1 MRWITLV
8 LVTCLLLAGIVS
20 CTGTDNSQEMYQYYM
35 QIAQQYEVAA
45 ATEETQAEY
54 YANLAQALKAELAGF
69 EEQSYE
75 EMMSLA
81 EGHQANANKYW
92 EAAEQY
98 KAIARQYR

>member
-8 LVTCLLLAGIVS
+8 LVTCLLLAGTVS
-20 CTGTDNSQEMYQYYM
+20 CMGMDNRQEMYQYYM

-54 YANLAQALKAELAGF
+54 YANLAQAFKAEMPGF
-69 EEQSYE
+69 EEQGYE
-75 EMMSLA
+75 EMMSVA
-81 EGHQANANKYW
+81 KGHQANANKYW